1 MIFGTHMEFRG
12 NSTPFEYAL
21 SATLQDFYLA
31 FIKDPANGLN
41 EKGWPAYEG
50 LGGEVMQWGD
60 MSNMTLKHL
69 TTVSEIEAGCQERGL
84 L

>member
-1 MIFGTHMEFRG
+1 MQFRG

-21 SATLQDFYLA
+21 SAAYQDAYLA
-31 FIKDPANGLN
+31 FIEDPVNGLT
-41 EKGWPAYEG
+41 ERGWPAYEG
-50 LGGEVMQWGD
+50 LGGAVMQYGD
-60 MSNMTLKHL
+60 MSNMTLSHL